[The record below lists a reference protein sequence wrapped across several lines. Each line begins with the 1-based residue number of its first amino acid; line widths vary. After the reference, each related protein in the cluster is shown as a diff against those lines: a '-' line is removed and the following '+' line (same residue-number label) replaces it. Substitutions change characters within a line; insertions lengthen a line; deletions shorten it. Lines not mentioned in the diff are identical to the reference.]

1 MGVQLVA
8 DQSLRELALRSPSAP
23 RLHSAPVSGSR
34 GGDRHG
40 GGQGPVLAQRRL
52 VGYPERYLQHLHG
65 GAEGGREGGSS
76 RGREADNDSDSE
88 GSAQCSGRDI
98 DGNIVG
104 SRKEGRSGREMREI
118 GK

>member
-8 DQSLRELALRSPSAP
+8 DQSLCELALRPPSAP

-65 GAEGGREGGSS
+65 RTVGGRVGVIEGEGG
-76 RGREADNDSDSE
+76 
-88 GSAQCSGRDI
+88 
-98 DGNIVG
+98 
-104 SRKEGRSGREMREI
+104 
-118 GK
+118 